1 MKFRLNKLALLTA
14 ASLTAASLFASGAAF
29 AQLRSS
35 SPNITLTQDQA
46 KALVSELMA
55 VKVPWNGPTT
65 GPKAEPGKL
74 IVYVS
79 TDQRNGGARG
89 AGEGVLEAAKAI
101 GWKARVL
108 DGKGSVSD
116 RASAISQAI
125 AMKAD
130 VIVLGAINGQ
140 EQASELDEAHKQG
153 IKIIGWHAVVNPGPD
168 EKLHIFNN
176 VTTDP
181 TLVAKGSAALAL
193 VASDGK
199 AGAVVFTDSTY
210 DVAVYKADVMANI
223 IKNCKECTLLRYVDT
238 PLESVSQRM
247 PSLTSSLL
255 STFGKKWTYSL
266 SINDL
271 TFDFMGATLESAD
284 IPGDGAPHAI
294 SGGDGSDAAFE
305 RIRSKRYQMATVAE
319 PLNLQGWQVVDEANR
334 ALHGEKPSG
343 FVPLPHL
350 FTSENLEYNGGKNN
364 IYDPDNGYKD
374 HYKKI
379 WGVQ

>member
-1 MKFRLNKLALLTA
+1 MKKWILCAAIPLFVAGTA
-14 ASLTAASLFASGAAF
+14 T
-29 AQLRSS
+29 AQLRDA
-35 SPNITLTQDQA
+35 PNEPLSLDEAQALVDQLTQ
-46 KALVSELMA
+46 
-55 VKVPWNGPTT
+55 VKVPWTGPTT

-89 AGEGVLEAAKAI
+89 AGEGVKEAAETI
-101 GWKARVL
+101 GWKVRIL

-116 RASAISQAI
+116 RATAISQAI

-140 EQASELDEAHKQG
+140 EQASELEEAHQQG
-153 IKIIGWHAVVNPGPD
+153 IKIIGWHAVVNPGPHD
-168 EKLHIFNN
+168 DLHIFNN

-181 TLVAKGSAALAL
+181 TLVARGTAALAL
-193 VASDGK
+193 VDSGGK

-210 DVAVYKADVMANI
+210 DIAVYKADVMANI
-223 IKNCKECTLLRYVDT
+223 IKNCEECTLLRYVDT
-238 PLESVSQRM
+238 PLESVSTRM

-255 STFGKKWTYSL
+255 STFGDKWTYSL

-284 IPGDGAPHAI
+284 IAGDGAPHAL

-305 RIRSKRYQMATVAE
+305 RIRSQRYQMATVAE
-319 PLNLQGWQVVDEANR
+319 PLRLQGWQVVDEANR
-334 ALHGEKPSG
+334 ALNGEDPSG

-350 FTSENLEYNGGKNN
+350 FTVDNLEYNGGKNN
-364 IYDPDNGYKD
+364 LYDPDNGYRD
-374 HYKKI
+374 HYKAI

>member
-1 MKFRLNKLALLTA
+1 MKPIKMTHWIL
-14 ASLTAASLFASGAAF
+14 GAAIPLLMASTAM
-29 AQLRSS
+29 AQLRD
-35 SPNITLTQDQA
+35 SPNITLSMDEAKSLVNDLTQIH
-46 KALVSELMA
+46 
-55 VKVPWNGPTT
+55 VPWNGPTT
-65 GPKAEPGKL
+65 GPKAVPDKL

-89 AGEGVLEAAKAI
+89 AGEGMLEAAKAI
-101 GWKARVL
+101 GWKARVM

-116 RASAISQAI
+116 RATALSQAI

-140 EQASELDEAHKQG
+140 EQASELAEAHKQG

-168 EKLHIFNN
+168 ESLNIFNN
-176 VTTDP
+176 ITTDP
-181 TLVAKGSAALAL
+181 MLVAKGTAALAL
-193 VASDGK
+193 VNSDGK

-210 DVAVYKADVMANI
+210 DIAVYKADIMANI
-223 IKNCKECTLLRYVDT
+223 IKNCEGCTLLRYVDT
-238 PLESVSQRM
+238 PLESVSSRM
-247 PSLTSSLL
+247 PSLTSNLL
-255 STFGKKWTYSL
+255 SSFGDKWTYSL

-284 IPGDGAPHAI
+284 IPGDGAPHAL

-305 RIRSKRYQMATVAE
+305 RIRNKRYQMATVAE
-319 PLNLQGWQVVDEANR
+319 PLRLQGWQIVDEANR
-334 ALHGEKPSG
+334 ALAGEAPSG

-350 FTSENLEYNGGKNN
+350 FTAENIEYNGGKNN
-364 IYDPDNGYKD
+364 VYDPDNGYQE

-379 WGVQ
+379 WGVE

>member
-1 MKFRLNKLALLTA
+1 MNFKMKKLALLTA
-14 ASLTAASLFASGAAF
+14 ASLTAASLFAGGTAF
-29 AQLRSS
+29 AQLRDA
-35 SPNITLTQDQA
+35 PNVTLSMDQA
-46 KALVSELMA
+46 KALVSELKA
-55 VKVPWNGPTT
+55 IKVPWNGPTT
-65 GPKAEPGKL
+65 GPKTEPGKL

-116 RASAISQAI
+116 RATAISQAI

-140 EQASELDEAHKQG
+140 EQASELAEAHKQG
-153 IKIIGWHAVVNPGPD
+153 IKIIGWHAVVEPGPAP
-168 EKLHIFNN
+168 KLFIFNN

-193 VASDGK
+193 VDSGGK

-223 IKNCKECTLLRYVDT
+223 IKNCKECKLLRYVDT

-255 STFGKKWTYSL
+255 ATFGKKWTYSL

-319 PLNLQGWQVVDEANR
+319 PLNLQGWQIVDEANR
-334 ALHGEKPSG
+334 ALHGDKPSG

-350 FTSENLEYNGGKNN
+350 FTVDNLHYNGGDKNL
-364 IYDPDNGYKD
+364 YDPDNGYKD